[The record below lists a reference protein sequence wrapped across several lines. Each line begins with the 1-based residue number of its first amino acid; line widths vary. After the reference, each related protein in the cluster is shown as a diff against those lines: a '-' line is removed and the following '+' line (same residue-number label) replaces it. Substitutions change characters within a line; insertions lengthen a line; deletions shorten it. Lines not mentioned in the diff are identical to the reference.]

1 MFNLDDYYMDFK
13 NNHKEQEIIKNIIKF
28 ISDKLIKNGDSN
40 DIKV

>member
-13 NNHKEQEIIKNIIKF
+13 NNHKEQEIIKNTIKF
-28 ISDKLIKNGDSN
+28 IYDKLIKNGDSN